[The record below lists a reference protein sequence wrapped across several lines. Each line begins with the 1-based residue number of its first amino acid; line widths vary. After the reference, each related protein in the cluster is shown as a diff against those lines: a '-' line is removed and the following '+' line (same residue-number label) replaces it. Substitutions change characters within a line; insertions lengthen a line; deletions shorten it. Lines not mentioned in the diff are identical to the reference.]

1 MSYTVDLSEF
11 AILEIKKFRKTGDK
25 IILKKIEALVNELE
39 KHPYTGTGKPKPLGG
54 NRTGQWSRRI
64 TDKHRLVYKV
74 EDEKLL
80 VLIISLFG
88 HYGDK

>member
-25 IILKKIEALVNELE
+25 IILKKIETLVNELE

-54 NRTGQWSRRI
+54 NRIGQWSRRI